1 MIILDTNVV
10 SEPLRQLPNFHV
22 IEWIDS
28 QPVEA
33 LYLTAITVAELRAG
47 IALMPSGK
55 RRNLLQKN
63 IEQQV
68 LPIFNERVLG
78 FDFSCTRSFSEH
90 VALAKKKGAVI
101 STTDALIASIAG
113 AHGMAIATRDEKP
126 FKALGLRVI
135 NPWKLRSEI

>member
-10 SEPLRQLPNFHV
+10 SEPLRQLPTLQV
-22 IEWIDS
+22 LEWIDL

-78 FDFSCTRSFSEH
+78 FDFSCTSTFSEY
-90 VALAKKKGAVI
+90 VFLAKKKGVVI

-113 AHGMAIATRDEKP
+113 AYGMAIATRDEKP
-126 FKALGLRVI
+126 FKAIGLRVI
-135 NPWKLRSEI
+135 NPWKSSSEI